1 MKLRIVSLLCL
12 FLAIA
17 CSTDDVNNTETA
29 TADNSITLNQ
39 KIVDQLLEDGYEAIL
54 TDDDKIISVGF
65 KNLESFISKIN
76 NIYDVLELNNHKI
89 DINTSSSQNRVSDT
103 QCEQG
108 EPYTSDDGASC
119 VTYVC
124 WGTGLAPVSMG
135 SAGDVHYYYYTA
147 CSGGN

>member
-1 MKLRIVSLLCL
+1 MKLRITSLLCI

-17 CSTDDVNNTETA
+17 CSTEEVEITET
-29 TADNSITLNQ
+29 TSLNQ
-39 KIVDQLLEDGYEAIL
+39 RIVDQLNADGYEAIL
-54 TDDDKIISVGF
+54 TDEDKVITVGF
-65 KNLESFISKIN
+65 KNSESFISKIN
-76 NIYDVLELNNHKI
+76 DIYDVLEVNDPKI

-108 EPYTSDDGASC
+108 EPYVSDDGANC

-135 SAGDVHYYYYTA
+135 SVGDVHYSYFTS